1 MEVYESGGYGGRGG
15 GAVGGGGYGGAAGG
29 AGAGAGYGNGG
40 YVSGGGYEGAEG
52 VYSSS
57 GGRVITNTGTV
68 TGRGAYQGGD
78 RTMTT
83 ARITTNSGGA
93 NGEAGIRNSGHFVGT
108 TVSDG
113 IVPGTLVPG
122 EVTHTEPLIAGST
135 LSRKAGKNHNN

>member
-15 GAVGGGGYGGAAGG
+15 AAGGGAAGYGGAAGG
-29 AGAGAGYGNGG
+29 AGGGAGYGNGG

-52 VYSSS
+52 VYTS

-68 TGRGAYQGGD
+68 TGRSGYQGGD

-83 ARITTNSGGA
+83 ARITANSGGA

-135 LSRKAGKNHNN
+135 LSRKAGKTNNN

>member
-15 GAVGGGGYGGAAGG
+15 AAGGAAAGYSGAAGG
-29 AGAGAGYGNGG
+29 AGGGAGYGNGG
-40 YVSGGGYEGAEG
+40 YVSGGGYEGDEG
-52 VYSSS
+52 VYSS

-68 TGRGAYQGGD
+68 TGRAAYQGGD

-135 LSRKAGKNHNN
+135 LSRKAGNNHNN